1 MFSTA
6 FVTIHDRV
14 TAVYMARTVHGR
26 VRAMYTYIPVHV
38 HVYACTRQLHGR
50 ESGRLRAVTAVYR
63 RAHGPCTRLCMGHC
77 TWPCTRCAH
86 GRTTVYTARVHVY
99 TCTPAVTRK
108 CKGRVHGPVRDPS
121 NGRFRPC
128 TWHVHDRVT
137 AVSTAHVHVRKC
149 KWPLYGRV
157 DVRERAVYT
166 ARPVYAAV

>member
-6 FVTIHDRV
+6 FVTIHGRV

-50 ESGRLRAVTAVYR
+50 ERAAYGPSRPCTAV
-63 RAHGPCTRLCMGHC
+63 H
-77 TWPCTRCAH
+77 
-86 GRTTVYTARVHVY
+86 TARVHVY

-108 CKGRVHGPVRDPS
+108 CKGHVHGPVRDPS
-121 NGRFRPC
+121 NGCFRPC

-137 AVSTAHVHVRKC
+137 AVSTAHVHVCKC
-149 KWPLYGRV
+149 KWPLCGRV
-157 DVRERAVYT
+157 HVRERAVYT